1 MLTTG
6 FWPTYKNDDLNLP
19 SEMLA
24 CIETFKAFYD
34 KRTSH
39 RRLRW
44 VHQLGNAQVLGNFLP
59 NGKKKQ
65 HDLVV
70 STYQACI
77 LLLFNNQ
84 VRRATLAAVRRL
96 PPRAR
101 PRPPPDESFP
111 GRSASTGCMGESSG
125 SIAQTGDA

>member
-1 MLTTG
+1 MQIVDCADASLSRGARARARQVLTTG

-24 CIETFKAFYD
+24 CIETFKLFYD

-70 STYQACI
+70 S
-77 LLLFNNQ
+77 
-84 VRRATLAAVRRL
+84 
-96 PPRAR
+96 
-101 PRPPPDESFP
+101 
-111 GRSASTGCMGESSG
+111 
-125 SIAQTGDA
+125 